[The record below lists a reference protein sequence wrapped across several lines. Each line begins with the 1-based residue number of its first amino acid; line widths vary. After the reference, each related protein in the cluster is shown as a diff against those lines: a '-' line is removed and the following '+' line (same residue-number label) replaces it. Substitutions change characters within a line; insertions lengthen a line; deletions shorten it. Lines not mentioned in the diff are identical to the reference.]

1 MRKFHKNEYLGYK
14 KDISQMMRSLEDDIE
29 V

>member
-14 KDISQMMRSLEDDIE
+14 KDINQMMRSLEDDVE